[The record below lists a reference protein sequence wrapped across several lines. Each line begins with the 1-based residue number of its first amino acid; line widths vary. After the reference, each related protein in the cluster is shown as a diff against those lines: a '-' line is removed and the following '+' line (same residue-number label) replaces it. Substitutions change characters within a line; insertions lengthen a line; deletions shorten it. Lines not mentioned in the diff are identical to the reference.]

1 MADSLSIKGGS
12 GLSGG
17 ARTSAQS
24 VVATLEISSP
34 RAETLLEIKEGGS
47 VRVGRD
53 ATNDCVLPDAQIS
66 RFHAVFNASSSGVV
80 LSDLAS
86 LNGTFLNGR
95 RISIPEN
102 LSNSD
107 IVAIGDT
114 TFRVHFLSGV
124 SSSESSALS
133 TQAAQMQTVVVSV
146 LVADVCGYTR
156 LSEALPPEDVTNML
170 QRWFEVA
177 GEVVAEF
184 GGEVDKYIGDC
195 VMALWRGSKTE
206 AEELALSSVLAAKE
220 LFNRTLQVSSEWPHN
235 KLFPWRCRL
244 SVNTGEAVIG
254 SIGVPGRRD
263 FTVLGD
269 SVNVAFRLDDVGK
282 TLGKDFILSS
292 QTAGLVRNHVPLVN
306 LGLVSIEGKKEPLE
320 IYTLKMVTRGY

>member
-12 GLSGG
+12 GLNGGGGSG
-17 ARTSAQS
+17 AQS

-53 ATNDCVLPDAQIS
+53 ATNDCVLPDAQVS

-95 RISIPEN
+95 RLSIPEN

-124 SSSESSALS
+124 SSSESSALR

-146 LVADVCGYTR
+146 LVAD
-156 LSEALPPEDVTNML
+156 
-170 QRWFEVA
+170 
-177 GEVVAEF
+177 
-184 GGEVDKYIGDC
+184 
-195 VMALWRGSKTE
+195 GS
-206 AEELALSSVLAAKE
+206 
-220 LFNRTLQVSSEWPHN
+220 
-235 KLFPWRCRL
+235 
-244 SVNTGEAVIG
+244 
-254 SIGVPGRRD
+254 
-263 FTVLGD
+263 
-269 SVNVAFRLDDVGK
+269 
-282 TLGKDFILSS
+282 
-292 QTAGLVRNHVPLVN
+292 
-306 LGLVSIEGKKEPLE
+306 
-320 IYTLKMVTRGY
+320 Y